1 MRGFCALVWQ
11 GWLAVRNN
19 GEEKVDA
26 NADVT
31 VWAGLL
37 RMDFA
42 VLMETRESSFI
53 ACLLAW
59 MSESRDNVRSA
70 RGSEVLWALLFL
82 GIESLISI
90 ECSKGEADPPPKNCY
105 TCYY

>member
-19 GEEKVDA
+19 GEENVDA

-42 VLMETRESSFI
+42 ALMETR
-53 ACLLAW
+53 
-59 MSESRDNVRSA
+59 
-70 RGSEVLWALLFL
+70 G
-82 GIESLISI
+82 
-90 ECSKGEADPPPKNCY
+90 
-105 TCYY
+105 